1 MADIIITG
9 PGAQERRYP
18 LPGELTYGEFRTLK
32 ALANVEPAGLAH
44 ALQVADAATIMV
56 LAIISAK
63 RAGVDITMDELD
75 ALPFGAVTLEDE
87 DDEDRPTDAAAAAPG
102 EPHPTTPA
110 TGGNPS

>member
-1 MADIIITG
+1 MADIIIMG

-18 LPGELTYGEFRTLK
+18 LPSELTYGEFRTLK
-32 ALANVEPAGLAH
+32 ALAGVEPVGLAP
-44 ALQVADAATIMV
+44 ALDAADAATFMV

-63 RAGVDITMDELD
+63 RAGVTLTMDELD

-87 DDEDRPTDAAAAAPG
+87 DEDDRPTDAAAAAPG

>member
-1 MADIIITG
+1 LADIIITG

-32 ALANVEPAGLAH
+32 ALAGIEPAGLEA
-44 ALQVADAATIMV
+44 ALTAADAATIMV

-63 RAGVDITMDELD
+63 RAGVEITMDELD
-75 ALPFGAVTLEDE
+75 GLPFGAVTLEDE
-87 DDEDRPTDAAAAAPG
+87 DDAERPTDAAAAAPDAL
-102 EPHPTTPA
+102 PATTPA

>member
-9 PGAQERRYP
+9 PGEQVRRYP

-32 ALANVEPAGLAH
+32 TLAGIEPAGLAP

-63 RAGVDITMDELD
+63 RAGVEITMDDLD
-75 ALPFGAVTLEDE
+75 GLPFGAVTLED
-87 DDEDRPTDAAAAAPG
+87 DDEAPPTDAAAAAPDAP
-102 EPHPTTPA
+102 EATTPA
-110 TGGNPS
+110 IGGNP